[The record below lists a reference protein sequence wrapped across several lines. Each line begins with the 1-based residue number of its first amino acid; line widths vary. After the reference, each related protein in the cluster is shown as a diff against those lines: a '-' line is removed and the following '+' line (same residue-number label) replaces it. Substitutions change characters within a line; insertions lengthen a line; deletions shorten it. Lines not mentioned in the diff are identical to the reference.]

1 MEQEMKNKIVEN
13 LNLEKFIQV
22 ENYRTVKTSNGV
34 MPLRTYKV
42 FVVSEGKFKGLWAE
56 GTSEISALTLLNNFI
71 YERISRET
79 A

>member
-1 MEQEMKNKIVEN
+1 MEQEMKYRTVEN

-22 ENYRTVKTSNGV
+22 ENYRTVKTSNDV
-34 MPLRTYKV
+34 LPLRTYKV

-56 GTSEISALTLLNNFI
+56 GTSEISALTLLNNLI
-71 YERISRET
+71 YERMTKEI